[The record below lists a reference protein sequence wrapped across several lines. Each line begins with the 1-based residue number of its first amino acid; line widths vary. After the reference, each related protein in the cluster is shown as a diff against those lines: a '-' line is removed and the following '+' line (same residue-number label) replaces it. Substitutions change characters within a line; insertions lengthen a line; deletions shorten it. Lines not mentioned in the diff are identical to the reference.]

1 MLKNKF
7 IGKLV
12 LLFLL
17 LSNCFKLHNSFAHEG
32 HDHFQ
37 DTDPVTIE
45 RSTYTHFKSTLSIYQ
60 ETYFCLIKG
69 KLHIVPVLA
78 QSLLDTAGKGIQT
91 ESKESGRHLMQ
102 HIHQG
107 AQRLRQ
113 AEKLQETQEAFASIS
128 EAFVH
133 FFKSWPNQLKR
144 NEVKLYQCKEHV
156 HYWLQPQD
164 LLPVCPYSS
173 DKLSNCSVVS
183 EVVDK

>member
-7 IGKLV
+7 IVNLILFF
-12 LLFLL
+12 LLFTFCK
-17 LSNCFKLHNSFAHEG
+17 SNNGFAHEG

-45 RSTYTHFKSTLSIYQ
+45 RSTYTHFKSILSIYQ
-60 ETYFCLIKG
+60 KTYLSMIKG

-78 QSLLDTAGKGIQT
+78 NILLDTAEKGIQT
-91 ESKESGRHLMQ
+91 ESKKSGRYLMQ
-102 HIHQG
+102 HIQQG

-113 AEKLQETQEAFASIS
+113 AEELQETLEAFASIS
-128 EAFVH
+128 EAFLS
-133 FFKSWPNQLKR
+133 FFKSWPNQLKS

-173 DKLSNCSVVS
+173 DKLSNCSDVS